1 MTTSMYRTQ
10 RGLTLIELMIA
21 VVLALVVTAAVVAV
35 MISSKK
41 AYVTQDKLARVQEN
55 GRFAMHYLMQDI
67 RMAKYMG
74 CLKEVVDVVR
84 NNLNTTA
91 TNFYYGSAVG
101 SSAEGVE
108 LRIRS
113 TDPLGRPLEG
123 IDTVGTASTWSPS
136 GSALLLLPTAFK
148 PSAVAAGYSTD
159 MITIRRANPSA
170 LAQVVAPMGS
180 ETAAVRVDTVE
191 PFQTNQV
198 VLIANCEKGDVFQV
212 SSIDTTN
219 RTLAHA
225 TTGNADFIPGNRTA
239 SLSDYYGKNGDSAQ
253 ILQIVTRTFYVADNP
268 AGVPSLF
275 VQENGNTPIELV
287 EGIESLQVLYGVHDG
302 ITKQPVRYLRAG
314 DAALDWTRVVSIR
327 IGILARSAS
336 EAYGDT
342 STLTYDVLGTTL
354 GPFNDRNERRV
365 FEATISLK
373 SMVL

>member
-1 MTTSMYRTQ
+1 MTASMCRTQ

-21 VVLALVVTAAVVAV
+21 MVLALVVTAAVVAV

-101 SSAEGVE
+101 TSAEGVE

-123 IDTVGTASTWSPS
+123 IDSVGTGSTWSPS
-136 GSALLLLPTAFK
+136 SSASLPPGYK
-148 PSAVAAGYSTD
+148 PSAAVYSTD

-170 LAQVVAPMGS
+170 LAQVVAPMGA
-180 ETAAVRVDTVE
+180 ETAPIRVDTVE

-198 VLIANCEKGDVFQV
+198 VLIANCEKGDVFQI
-212 SSIDTTN
+212 SSIDTAT

-225 TTGNADFIPGNRTA
+225 TTGDPGFIPGNRTA

-253 ILQIVTRTFYVADNP
+253 ILQVVTRTYYVADNP

-275 VQENGNTPIELV
+275 LQENGGTAVELV

-302 ITKQPVRYLRAG
+302 TSKQPVRYLRAG
-314 DAALDWTRVVSIR
+314 DAALDWTRIVSIKV
-327 IGILARSAS
+327 GILARSAS